1 MGLLRRG
8 GDPGAALERRLVWML
23 GSPRTG
29 STWLTRLLETHPDV
43 ETVGEPHIGIHLAP
57 FAPGL
62 LSSKPLLYPRMQA
75 DRPNYF
81 FNDEY
86 ASVWRPLVRELV
98 LGRLGAEAGDSEAI
112 VVKEPHGS
120 QAAEMILAA
129 LPQSR
134 LLFLLRDGRDVVDSE
149 VAALAPDGWLGAEFD
164 VQVPRLKLV
173 EHAARTWLLRTEIV
187 EAAYRRHAD
196 TDRYLVRYEDLLAD
210 TPARLAELFG
220 WLGVTVDRER
230 IQRAADELAFGQ
242 IEDTGP
248 GRFHRS
254 ARPGAWRENLD
265 ADERRLLGELLGP
278 KLAELGY
285 PED

>member
-1 MGLLRRG
+1 MGLLRRQAV
-8 GDPGAALERRLVWML
+8 DRDSLERRLVWML

-62 LSSKPLLYPRMQA
+62 LSSRPLLYPRMQA

-86 ASVWRPLVRELV
+86 AGVWRPLVRDLILE
-98 LGRLGAEAGDSEAI
+98 RIGAEAGGSEVI

-120 QAAEMILAA
+120 QAAGMILEA
-129 LPQSR
+129 LPGSR

-149 VAALAPDGWLGAEFD
+149 VAALAPDGWLGGEFD

-187 EAAYRRHAD
+187 ESAYERHAD
-196 TDRYLVRYEDLLAD
+196 ADRHLLRYEDLLAD
-210 TPARLAELFG
+210 TPARLAELFE
-220 WLGVTVDRER
+220 WLGVSVDEQR
-230 IQRAADELAFGQ
+230 IRRAVDELAFERIG
-242 IEDTGP
+242 DTGP

-265 ADERRLLGELLGP
+265 AAERKLLGELLGA
-278 KLAELGY
+278 KLAALGY

>member
-1 MGLLRRG
+1 MGLLRKG

-120 QAAEMILAA
+120 QAAEMILTA

-187 EAAYRRHAD
+187 EAAYRRHAES
-196 TDRYLVRYEDLLAD
+196 DRHLVRYEELLAD
-210 TPARLAELFG
+210 TPGRLAELFG
-220 WLGVTVDRER
+220 WLGVAVERER

-242 IEDTGP
+242 VEDTGP

-265 ADERRLLGELLGP
+265 ADERRLLGELLGA